1 MNSPASLLTSM
12 GSAFP
17 FLPSSATRSLPFNTS
32 GQLGAIPWWCASAP
46 VCSLGELSRRVLV
59 EAAEGVEPGPPAA
72 GVLLPVFPPVTI
84 IRVVT
89 LLTTL
94 LTLLT
99 LTLPL
104 VVVVVVV
111 FIFVATVIL
120 ASLPSLSLSLSLS
133 LFLFSFSLSFLV
145 GGRSRGS
152 AAKTRF
158 PLVIVPVLC
167 WFVVLVRGL
176 ACSRSPC

>member
-1 MNSPASLLTSM
+1 M

-99 LTLPL
+99 LNLPL
-104 VVVVVVV
+104 VVVVVV
-111 FIFVATVIL
+111 FFFVATVIL

-133 LFLFSFSLSFLV
+133 LFLSFSLSFLV
-145 GGRSRGS
+145 GGRSRGGT
-152 AAKTRF
+152 AKTRF
-158 PLVIVPVLC
+158 PLVIVP
-167 WFVVLVRGL
+167 
-176 ACSRSPC
+176 